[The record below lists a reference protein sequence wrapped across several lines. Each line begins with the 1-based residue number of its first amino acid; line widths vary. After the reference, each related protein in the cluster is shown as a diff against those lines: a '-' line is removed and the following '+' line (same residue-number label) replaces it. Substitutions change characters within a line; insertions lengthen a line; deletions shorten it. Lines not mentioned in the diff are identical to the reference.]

1 MATTSNVQVTISLS
15 DPDLDDQ
22 ELQAEV
28 ENLLPQVREVDG
40 VEQADLVAAT
50 ETPRSAKALSIFLLG
65 VLNAE
70 YKSFV
75 WIFGRSLRQQTN

>member
-28 ENLLPQVREVDG
+28 EICY
-40 VEQADLVAAT
+40 
-50 ETPRSAKALSIFLLG
+50 PR
-65 VLNAE
+65 
-70 YKSFV
+70 
-75 WIFGRSLRQQTN
+75 